1 MTPRLPR
8 TRLALLLVAI
18 ALIPAGAVFAQQ
30 TQAESSLSALA
41 GPLYQ
46 QLAVLKGMGAPGPP
60 PPILIKS
67 REETRRFIQQELD
80 RRYST
85 ARVEAERKG
94 MAAWGLIPPDYD
106 LRRLFVDLLE
116 EQIAAYYDPRGKVMV
131 VGDWLPAEHQQA
143 ALMHELVH
151 ALQDREMSLE
161 AYSTPHPGQG
171 DQLLARQALVE
182 GEAVALMLEL
192 LLKAQGAELSSLPDL
207 GPVRS
212 VVGAASVGPAIDSA
226 PKFLRD
232 LLLFPYVDGL
242 NFVFQFRKRQPWSG
256 LTALYRDPP
265 RSTAQI
271 LHPDKRLATREDP
284 IPITLPDL
292 GTLAPGVKVVTEDE
306 LGEYALGAV
315 LGLHLGEQAG
325 RTAAAGWRGDRYRL
339 WEEPDG
345 RLVIAY
351 LLATES
357 ERVAGAFAQS
367 YAKALEKRHP
377 ALSGKGV
384 PAPGGAL
391 VTWRDGGRAF
401 AVDRRGTEVLVL
413 EQMPAGVAD
422 GVRATIWRSRSG
434 AAKP

>member
-1 MTPRLPR
+1 M
-8 TRLALLLVAI
+8 
-18 ALIPAGAVFAQQ
+18 
-30 TQAESSLSALA
+30 
-41 GPLYQ
+41 
-46 QLAVLKGMGAPGPP
+46 
-60 PPILIKS
+60 
-67 REETRRFIQQELD
+67 
-80 RRYST
+80 
-85 ARVEAERKG
+85 
-94 MAAWGLIPPDYD
+94 
-106 LRRLFVDLLE
+106 
-116 EQIAAYYDPRGKVMV
+116 
-131 VGDWLPAEHQQA
+131 
-143 ALMHELVH
+143 
-151 ALQDREMSLE
+151 
-161 AYSTPHPGQG
+161 
-171 DQLLARQALVE
+171 
-182 GEAVALMLEL
+182 
-192 LLKAQGAELSSLPDL
+192 
-207 GPVRS
+207 
-212 VVGAASVGPAIDSA
+212 
-226 PKFLRD
+226 
-232 LLLFPYVDGL
+232 
-242 NFVFQFRKRQPWSG
+242 
-256 LTALYRDPP
+256 
-265 RSTAQI
+265 
-271 LHPDKRLATREDP
+271 HPDKRLGTREDP

-315 LGLHLGEQAG
+315 LALHLGEQAG

-357 ERVAGAFAQS
+357 ERGAGAFAQS

-384 PAPGGAL
+384 PGPGGAL